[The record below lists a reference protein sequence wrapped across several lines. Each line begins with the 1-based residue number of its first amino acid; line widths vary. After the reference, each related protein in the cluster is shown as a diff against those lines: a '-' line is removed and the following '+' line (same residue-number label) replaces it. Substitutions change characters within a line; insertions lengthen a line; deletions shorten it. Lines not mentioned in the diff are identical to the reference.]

1 MTVSPMARLYLK
13 KLSSTAQGTVHDEQ
27 TQQLR
32 EVMSWA
38 HGIKEQVD
46 GDYHRAET
54 SLQAMAAERDAAAA
68 GVPPPSTPNQPTRL
82 AALYELVC

>member
-68 GVPPPSTPNQPTRL
+68 GVSPPQHPKSTHQ
-82 AALYELVC
+82 AGCLV